1 MNFEINPA
9 LTSWI
14 NCNFP
19 DTYIL
24 PWALGCLGLPRYNHP
39 GSFPSKK
46 IVGFSLLAMPKKSAK
61 ASKNDAVARDA
72 VRPATSDEEILRQR
86 RRSST
91 RVYCSHY
98 LSRTQSSVTAKIF
111 KYATSTVGE

>member
-46 IVGFSLLAMPKKSAK
+46 IVGSSLLAMPKKSAK
-61 ASKNDAVARDA
+61 ALKNDAVARDA
-72 VRPATSDEEILRQR
+72 VRTATSDEEILRQR

-91 RVYCSHY
+91 RVY
-98 LSRTQSSVTAKIF
+98 
-111 KYATSTVGE
+111 

>member
-19 DTYIL
+19 DTYVL
-24 PWALGCLGLPRYNHP
+24 PWSLGCLGLPCYNHP

-46 IVGFSLLAMPKKSAK
+46 IVGSLLAMPKKSAK

-91 RVYCSHY
+91 RVY
-98 LSRTQSSVTAKIF
+98 
-111 KYATSTVGE
+111 